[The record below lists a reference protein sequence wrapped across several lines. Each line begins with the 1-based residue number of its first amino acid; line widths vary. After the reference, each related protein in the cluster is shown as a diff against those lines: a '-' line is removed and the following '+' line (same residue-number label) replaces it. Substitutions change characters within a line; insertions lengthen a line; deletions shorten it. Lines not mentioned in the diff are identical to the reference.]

1 MNSAAEA
8 RPLSPMA
15 KRGGVARLARKY
27 SMQIAIVAKRNLIK
41 IKRVPDLLV
50 FSTVQPIMFVLLF
63 AYIFG
68 SAIEI
73 PGLSYR
79 EFLMGGI
86 FVQTCVFGATITG
99 AGLADDIK
107 KGIID
112 RFRSLPMARSA
123 VLVGRTTSDLLNNA
137 LVVVI
142 MSLTGLV
149 VGWRI
154 RSSVLE
160 ALGGFALL
168 LLFSY
173 AISWVM
179 ATVGLSVSSVEV
191 VNNASFIFIFPL
203 TFIANT
209 FVGTT
214 NLPGVLKPVAEWNP
228 VSAITQA
235 VRELFGNTSSVV
247 PAPTAWPLRH
257 PVFTSLVWIVLI
269 LATFIPLAV
278 NRYKK
283 AAAR

>member
-1 MNSAAEA
+1 MNTLKAALFDGA
-8 RPLSPMA
+8 M
-15 KRGGVARLARKY
+15 
-27 SMQIAIVAKRNLIK
+27 VAKRNLIK
-41 IKRVPDLLV
+41 IKRVPDLIV
-50 FSTVQPIMFVLLF
+50 FSTIQPIMFVLLF

-99 AGLADDIK
+99 AGLADDMK

-154 RSSVLE
+154 RSSFLQ
-160 ALGGFALL
+160 ALAGFALL

-179 ATVGLSVSSVEV
+179 ATVGLWVSSVEV
-191 VNNASFIFIFPL
+191 VNNASFIVIFPL

-235 VRELFGNTSSVV
+235 VRELFGNTSPVV

-257 PVFTSLVWIVLI
+257 PVLTSIVWIVLI
-269 LATFIPLAV
+269 LATFVPLAV
-278 NRYKK
+278 NRYRK